1 MIMISEFT
9 TKWKDN
15 DRDTIVAIDTDKRF
29 IVGTVL
35 VDYGGKEK
43 KESLLWNLQVSEEY
57 RHQGIGK
64 SLFNAAVNNARARRC
79 FEITLEWSAYDTDG
93 WMLDWYKRQ
102 GFHVSGGYR
111 EATVKLTKQ
120 LKAKGG
126 WND

>member
-1 MIMISEFT
+1 MITLSQFT

-15 DRDTIVAIDTDKRF
+15 DRDTIVVIYDGQ

-43 KESLLWNLQVSEEY
+43 REALLWNLQVSEKH

-79 FEITLEWSAYDTDG
+79 FEITLEWSDYDTDG
-93 WMLDWYKRQ
+93 WTLDWYKRK
-102 GFHVSGGYR
+102 GFNVSGGYR
-111 EATVKLTKQ
+111 EATVKLTKR
-120 LKAKGG
+120 LNAKGG

>member
-15 DRDTIVAIDTDKRF
+15 DRDTIVAIDTDKRL

-43 KESLLWNLQVSEEY
+43 KESLLWNLQVSKEY

-64 SLFNAAVNNARARRC
+64 SLFNTAVNNARARRC